1 MKDEGHRAC
10 IEAALNHEQTDR
22 VPVNNFALVTAARS
36 AGYKVDAARW
46 NPTLSAKVS
55 IDYAVKTKS
64 DFIKPILDSQV
75 PFTDLG
81 MEVAYPE
88 DDYGHISKN
97 LVDTEEDIDAL
108 AIFDPYKA
116 EECPNF
122 TKVFVE
128 SLNETSRILPED
140 LHICGLS
147 WGPITTAGYL
157 MGTENMILN
166 TLMEPDLVK
175 KLVRKITPF
184 VSEIQKCMIDAGA
197 TVMWMADPT
206 SSEDLISADMF
217 DEFSKDAITQVVSDV
232 KAMDSEIPAFVH
244 ICGNTLNT
252 LEHLKDTGTDCL
264 SFDHAVD
271 PGEAKRRA
279 GKDIAIMGNI
289 DPVRQ
294 IMMGTPESITAECN
308 RIMDAAAG
316 NGGFILAPGC
326 ETPLTSPDENVLAM
340 GMAARN
346 WRA

>member
-10 IEAALNHEQTDR
+10 VEAALNHEQTDR

-36 AGYKVDAARW
+36 AGCTVNAARW
-46 NPTLSAKVS
+46 DPAVSARVS
-55 IDYAVKTKS
+55 VDYAVKTKS

-81 MEVAYPE
+81 MEVTYPE
-88 DDYGHISKN
+88 DDYGHISKSI
-97 LVDTEEDIDAL
+97 VETEEDIDGL
-108 AIFDPYKA
+108 AIFDPYRA
-116 EECPNF
+116 SECPNF

-128 SLNETSRILPED
+128 SLNETARILPED
-140 LHICGLS
+140 LHVCGLS

-166 TLMEPDLVK
+166 TLMEPDVVK
-175 KLVRKITPF
+175 KLVRKITPL

-217 DEFSKDAITQVVSDV
+217 DEFSKDAITKVVSDV
-232 KAMDSEIPAFVH
+232 KAMDSSIPAFVH

-252 LEHLKDTGTDCL
+252 MRHLKDTGTDCL

-271 PGEAKRRA
+271 PGEAKHRA

-340 GMAARN
+340 GMAARQ
-346 WRA
+346 WKA